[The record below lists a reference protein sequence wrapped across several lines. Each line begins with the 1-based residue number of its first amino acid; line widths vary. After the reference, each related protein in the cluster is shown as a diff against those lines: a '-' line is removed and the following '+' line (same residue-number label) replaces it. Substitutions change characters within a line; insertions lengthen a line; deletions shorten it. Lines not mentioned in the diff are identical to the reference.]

1 MYGWC
6 FVGEPAEMVALRIGV
21 DLGLITIGPEYMNMM
36 ETTSSKDKTNPGEDY
51 INLFACSTV
60 GKRTPPPPPKLP
72 VPKPRLN
79 VSLSRESSMEDSS
92 PSGRKKKPVPQ
103 PRSFPPKNSNLT
115 SSKSASKVL
124 IPIKNE
130 NTKIYKRYPV
140 STSVLPTESSSS
152 GLNTNS
158 LPPKSSSS
166 SSDEELDLPPA
177 LPVKH
182 KDNVFEA
189 GDTIEFNLVKNPQRK
204 RFV

>member
-1 MYGWC
+1 M
-6 FVGEPAEMVALRIGV
+6 
-21 DLGLITIGPEYMNMM
+21 
-36 ETTSSKDKTNPGEDY
+36 
-51 INLFACSTV
+51 
-60 GKRTPPPPPKLP
+60 P

-103 PRSFPPKNSNLT
+103 PRSFPPKNSNLM

-140 STSVLPTESSSS
+140 STSVLPTESSS

-177 LPVKH
+177 LPARQSSKRSNL
-182 KDNVFEA
+182 NV
-189 GDTIEFNLVKNPQRK
+189 PY
-204 RFV
+204 

>member
-1 MYGWC
+1 M
-6 FVGEPAEMVALRIGV
+6 
-21 DLGLITIGPEYMNMM
+21 
-36 ETTSSKDKTNPGEDY
+36 
-51 INLFACSTV
+51 
-60 GKRTPPPPPKLP
+60 P

-103 PRSFPPKNSNLT
+103 PRSFPPKNSNLM

-140 STSVLPTESSSS
+140 STSVLPTEPSAAASV
-152 GLNTNS
+152 LTNS

-177 LPVKH
+177 LPARQSSKRSNL
-182 KDNVFEA
+182 NV
-189 GDTIEFNLVKNPQRK
+189 PY
-204 RFV
+204 